1 VTSRDFNLLESRAAR
16 AEACL
21 AQLMKELN
29 REAPMN
35 ADLNLSPQ
43 EDSADS
49 ADNLWAIVLAGG
61 EGRRLAPVTRL
72 LYGCDLP
79 KQFAFLDGDR
89 SLLQQTME
97 RIRPLVPPH
106 RTIVVVS
113 KDRRQMAEVQLGRYR
128 GVQIVSQPAN
138 AGTGPGVLLP
148 LSLVKAQCPK
158 AMVLVTPSD
167 HHIPVPAR
175 FLSAARLAATTVQH
189 APSGLVVLGA
199 EADQPDADLGWI
211 VPDDPVVT
219 SEVDLVG
226 LFVEKPPAG
235 VARALYRKGGL
246 WNTMVVLGTVE
257 SFWRQAGRHMPAQI
271 ALFNRYVD
279 ELAKSDG
286 HPGATADGLLTQ
298 LYRSMRRA
306 DFSRSVLQRARG
318 TAVVK
323 LKGSGWCDCGTPQR
337 LLACLGEAI
346 GRGRKQA
353 LKAALNSMIAV
364 PT

>member
-1 VTSRDFNLLESRAAR
+1 MS
-16 AEACL
+16 
-21 AQLMKELN
+21 
-29 REAPMN
+29 
-35 ADLNLSPQ
+35 ADPNLSPQ
-43 EDSADS
+43 EDS

-61 EGRRLAPVTRL
+61 EGSRLAPVTRL

-89 SLLQQTME
+89 SLLQQTMD
-97 RIRPLVPPH
+97 RIAPIVPPH
-106 RTIVVVS
+106 RTVVVVA
-113 KDRRQMAEVQLGRYR
+113 KNRRRMAEIQLGRYR
-128 GVQIVSQPAN
+128 GVQIVSQPSN

-148 LSLVKAQCPK
+148 LSLIKAQCRK
-158 AMVLVTPSD
+158 AVVLVTPSD
-167 HHIPVPAR
+167 HHIPAPAR
-175 FLSAARLAATTVQH
+175 FLSAARLAAATVQY

-199 EADQPDADLGWI
+199 KADGPDPDLGWI

-226 LFVEKPPAG
+226 LFVEKPP
-235 VARALYRKGGL
+235 VAVAQKLFQKGGL

-257 SFWRQAGRHMPAQI
+257 SFWRQAGRHMPDQI
-271 ALFNRYVD
+271 ALFDRYVA
-279 ELAKSDG
+279 ELAKSNG
-286 HPGATADGLLTQ
+286 HPEATADRLLAQ

-306 DFSRSVLQRARG
+306 DFSRSILQHAPG

-323 LKGSGWCDCGTPQR
+323 LKGSGWCDCGTPAR

-353 LKAALNSMIAV
+353 LRAALNALIAV